1 MRDTN
6 DRILRKKKKKKKLN
20 AFMFQSEILI
30 ILGSLELWAFIVVGI
45 KIENVAFTLGSCYLT
60 TFE

>member
-30 ILGSLELWAFIVVGI
+30 ILASLALWAFIVVGI
-45 KIENVAFTLGSCYLT
+45 EIEHVAFT
-60 TFE
+60 